1 MVLAAQTR
9 DPRLDTLIAS
19 IVDRVR
25 PELILLFG
33 SRARGEAHEDS
44 DYDLMLVVHDGEDAE
59 SSRTAAYEARFR
71 LGISAD
77 ILACTASQYLRR
89 QNDPGFLEWLV
100 AREGRVLYSRGSIP
114 QRSAHTDRVGEPR
127 PEENGADI
135 WIARAEDDFRDFRN
149 SLAAAEPAF
158 AAICFHSHACVEK
171 LLKALIVKQGAFP
184 PRTHQLAELLELL
197 PSVLRDDTVLIAACD
212 VLQGVYPKSRYN
224 PNPLPTPD
232 EARIASEAARV
243 ARDRLL
249 KALKT

>member
-33 SRARGEAHEDS
+33 SRVRGEAHEDS
-44 DYDLMLVVHDGEDAE
+44 DYDLMLVVHDGDDAE
-59 SSRTAAYEARFR
+59 SCRTAAYEVRFR

-114 QRSAHTDRVGEPR
+114 QRSAHTDRVVTPTSFAGR
-127 PEENGADI
+127 KSGL
-135 WIARAEDDFRDFRN
+135 RA
-149 SLAAAEPAF
+149 
-158 AAICFHSHACVEK
+158 
-171 LLKALIVKQGAFP
+171 
-184 PRTHQLAELLELL
+184 PRTIFGTFATHSLRRSQHLLRSAFIRT
-197 PSVLRDDTVLIAACD
+197 PVS
-212 VLQGVYPKSRYN
+212 KSFSR
-224 PNPLPTPD
+224 P
-232 EARIASEAARV
+232 
-243 ARDRLL
+243 
-249 KALKT
+249 